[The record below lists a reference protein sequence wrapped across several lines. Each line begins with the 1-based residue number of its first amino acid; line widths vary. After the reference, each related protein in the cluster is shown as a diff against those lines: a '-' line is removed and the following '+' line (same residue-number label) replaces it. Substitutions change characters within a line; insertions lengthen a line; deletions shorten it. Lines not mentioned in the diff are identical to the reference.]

1 VPSFQRRAMH
11 QLRMSARLAASPEPT
26 RSDQKS
32 YALTRNFK
40 SQYRHRHDVG
50 ILGSPHD
57 AHSPAN
63 ALIEASES
71 QIEMTM
77 NSALPS

>member
-50 ILGSPHD
+50 ILGSPHA
-57 AHSPAN
+57 AHSPDIVP
-63 ALIEASES
+63 LRSEAVEQTRTS
-71 QIEMTM
+71 
-77 NSALPS
+77 